1 MQIYFSG
8 SIRGGR
14 SFKEIYNQL
23 ISHLKNYGIVLT
35 EHIGD
40 VNLTESGESI
50 SDKHIFDR
58 DMKFLIDSDILIAEV
73 STPSLGVGYEIA
85 LAEKIGKK
93 ILCLHKFEEGKKI
106 SVVISGNTKLNVKS
120 YNDINEA
127 KKIIDE
133 FINNNGKR

>member
-1 MQIYFSG
+1 MKIYFSG

-23 ISHLKNYGIVLT
+23 INHLKNYGIVLT

-40 VNLTESGESI
+40 VNLTESGENI
-50 SDKHIFDR
+50 SDEDIFNR
-58 DMKFLIDSDILIAEV
+58 DIKFLVDSDILIAEV

-93 ILCLHKFEEGKKI
+93 ILCLHKYEEGKKI
-106 SVVISGNTKLNVKS
+106 SAVISGNPKLNFKS
-120 YNDINEA
+120 YTDIDEA